1 MQCEAL
7 RSAGVFS
14 PARITAGGAVL
25 SPAAGRRG
33 GGIRQDRRSGC
44 GRREPGKPSWQA
56 RFGRWPESGV
66 RDSHWSGPWK
76 PGWQARFGRR
86 ARKWRSGIAIG
97 QARNTAGQA
106 EAAAAGRTG
115 HGIGGADGG
124 CRCTAAGQARPSGS
138 PANTGR
144 GRASAHPCQFPYRF
158 PLLACAVPAPLAVPV
173 PAISR
178 GSRPR
183 GVLRGHPVGSG
194 RCTAAGQAQDG
205 DDPVAVGGRR
215 EPAGSSRW
223 RPHDRDAGAGQA
235 VVTRVPGRRP
245 AFRAGLPPG
254 SPRLSHPA
262 PPGFLIGL
270 PPGFLTGLPPG
281 FPPGS
286 PRLRGRCPRR
296 RFRQPPIGGFAQPA
310 GWGLSI
316 GVFDEGV

>member
-1 MQCEAL
+1 ME
-7 RSAGVFS
+7 
-14 PARITAGGAVL
+14 GGL
-25 SPAAGRRG
+25 
-33 GGIRQDRRSGC
+33 
-44 GRREPGKPSWQA
+44 
-56 RFGRWPESGV
+56 
-66 RDSHWSGPWK
+66 
-76 PGWQARFGRR
+76 ARFGRR

-173 PAISR
+173 PAISH
-178 GSRPR
+178 GSWPR

-235 VVTRVPGRRP
+235 VVTRVPGRRHR
-245 AFRAGLPPG
+245 FRAGLPPG

-270 PPGFLTGLPPG
+270 PPGFLTGLPPAPPAFSPVSHPV
-281 FPPGS
+281 FPPA
-286 PRLRGRCPRR
+286 
-296 RFRQPPIGGFAQPA
+296 PPDFGAGAPA
-310 GWGLSI
+310 GASGSRRLVVSPNRPV
-316 GVFDEGV
+316 GAFRLVFLTRVCKRYEK